1 MPFLT
6 SLFFF
11 SFLPI
16 VLSLHISRVKKNCE
30 NIVAKLNVRYTS
42 GPSTLTELHGVE
54 NKYVAVFL
62 NSQRRDT
69 STLIDPL
76 NITFPFNPG
85 FPTVFN
91 VTLSQVHTK
100 SSSDINPGK
109 NDNVT
114 EGLLLLLDDPSSI
127 DIGPV
132 APGGEYRVTPFD
144 PPDVTFAVVKGAICT
159 SRTPFSLL
167 YDQYQGDYFHL
178 KNKAA
183 NNQYGLTLADA
194 K

>member
-1 MPFLT
+1 M
-6 SLFFF
+6 
-11 SFLPI
+11 
-16 VLSLHISRVKKNCE
+16 
-30 NIVAKLNVRYTS
+30 AKSNGRYTRW
-42 GPSTLTELHGVE
+42 PTLTELHGVE

-91 VTLSQVHTK
+91 VTLSQVYTK

-114 EGLLLLLDDPSSI
+114 EGLLLLLDDPSSV

-167 YDQYQGDYFHL
+167 YNQYQGDYFSDQYDYRE
-178 KNKAA
+178 AV